1 MLLEW
6 KTKRFETLS
15 LEELYQILKL
25 RSEVFVVE
33 QNCVYLDIDDKD
45 KKALHVLGSHNGKII
60 AYARLFKPN
69 DYFEEAK
76 GDAETVG
83 GLVVELFGRIPKVGE
98 EVALHHFNFK
108 VLSFKKNRIE
118 KLKIFNNTPQS

>member
-45 KKALHVLGSHNGKII
+45 KKALHVLGSHDGKII

-98 EVALHHFNFK
+98 EVALHHFKFK

>member
-1 MLLEW
+1 MQLGDLAKGLE
-6 KTKRFETLS
+6 F
-15 LEELYQILKL
+15 
-25 RSEVFVVE
+25 
-33 QNCVYLDIDDKD
+33 
-45 KKALHVLGSHNGKII
+45 G
-60 AYARLFKPN
+60 N

-98 EVALHHFNFK
+98 EVALHNFNFK